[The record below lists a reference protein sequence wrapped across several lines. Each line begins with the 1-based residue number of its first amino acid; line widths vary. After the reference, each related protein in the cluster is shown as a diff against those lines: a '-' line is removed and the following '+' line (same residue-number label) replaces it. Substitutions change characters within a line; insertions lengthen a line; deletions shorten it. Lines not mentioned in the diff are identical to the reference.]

1 MGVPKV
7 PSGGKPLYEE
17 LDDVAYC
24 TCNELSIK
32 PREGIPYVSL
42 MGGSPYESL
51 DGTPY
56 DSLGGTP
63 YESFGGGGGYAGLD
77 GEL

>member
-7 PSGGKPLYEE
+7 PSGGRPLYEDPDGE
-17 LDDVAYC
+17 AYC

-42 MGGSPYESL
+42 MGGSP
-51 DGTPY
+51 
-56 DSLGGTP
+56 
-63 YESFGGGGGYAGLD
+63 
-77 GEL
+77 